1 MLYEYEIF
9 RCKNT
14 RSVKDDRRPE
24 EETLLDIVWASDET
38 VAVEKASAKWDIA
51 SDSLYAVQHIADT
64 FFGTDEN
71 RPGPKIEA
79 SAYISDTDCGFE
91 LLLPDGK
98 IIRLSFEKPENDT
111 YRMSVSVKSEKDE
124 KNVSEICI

>member
-14 RSVKDDRRPE
+14 EPVKDDRGPE
-24 EETLLDIVWASDET
+24 EEALLDIVWASDEIA
-38 VAVEKASAKWDIA
+38 AVEKASAKWDIA

-98 IIRLSFEKPENDT
+98 TIRLSFEKPENGA
-111 YRMSVSVKSEKDE
+111 YRMSVSVKSEEDE

>member
-14 RSVKDDRRPE
+14 RSVKDDKKPE
-24 EETLLDIVWASDET
+24 EETLLDIVWASDEIA
-38 VAVEKASAKWDIA
+38 AVEKASAKWDIA

-71 RPGPKIEA
+71 RPRPKIEA
-79 SAYISDTDCGFE
+79 SSYIRDTDCGFE
-91 LLLPDGK
+91 LLLPDEK
-98 IIRLSFEKPENDT
+98 IIRLSFKKPKNGG
-111 YRMSVSVKSEKDE
+111 YSMSISVKAGEDE
-124 KNVSEICI
+124 EGVSEIRI

>member
-14 RSVKDDRRPE
+14 RTVKDDRRPE
-24 EETLLDIVWASDET
+24 EEVLLDIVWASDEIA
-38 VAVEKASAKWDIA
+38 AVEKASAKWDIA

-98 IIRLSFEKPENDT
+98 IIRLSFEKPENGT
-111 YRMSVSVKSEKDE
+111 YRMSVSVKSEEDE

>member
-14 RSVKDDRRPE
+14 RPVKDDRRPE
-24 EETLLDIVWASDET
+24 EEVLLDIVWASDEIA
-38 VAVEKASAKWDIA
+38 AVEKASAKWDIA

-79 SAYISDTDCGFE
+79 GSYIGDTDCGFE

-98 IIRLSFEKPENDT
+98 TIRLSFEKPENGG
-111 YRMSVSVKSEKDE
+111 YSMSISVKAGEDE
-124 KNVSEICI
+124 ENVSEIHI

>member
-14 RSVKDDRRPE
+14 RSVKDDRKPE
-24 EETLLDIVWASDET
+24 EETLLDIVWASDEIA
-38 VAVEKASAKWDIA
+38 AVEKASAKWDIA

-71 RPGPKIEA
+71 RPRPKIEA
-79 SAYISDTDCGFE
+79 SSYIRDTDCGFE
-91 LLLPDGK
+91 LLLPDEK
-98 IIRLSFEKPENDT
+98 IIRLSFKKQENGG
-111 YRMSVSVKSEKDE
+111 YSMSISVKAGEDE
-124 KNVSEICI
+124 EGVSEIRI

>member
-9 RCKNT
+9 RCKNIEP
-14 RSVKDDRRPE
+14 VKNDRRPE
-24 EETLLDIVWASDET
+24 EEVLLDIVWASDET
-38 VAVEKASAKWDIA
+38 AAVEKASAKWDIA

-79 SAYISDTDCGFE
+79 GSYIGDTDCGFE

-98 IIRLSFEKPENDT
+98 TIRLSFEKPENGA
-111 YRMSVSVKSEKDE
+111 YHMSVSVKSEEDE
-124 KNVSEICI
+124 KTVSEICI

>member
-14 RSVKDDRRPE
+14 RSVKDDKKPE
-24 EETLLDIVWASDET
+24 EETLLDIVWASDEIA
-38 VAVEKASAKWDIA
+38 AVEKASAKWDIA

-71 RPGPKIEA
+71 RPRPKIEA
-79 SAYISDTDCGFE
+79 CSYIRDTDCGFE
-91 LLLPDGK
+91 LLLPDEK
-98 IIRLSFEKPENDT
+98 IIRLSFKKQENGG
-111 YRMSVSVKSEKDE
+111 YSMSISVKAGEDE
-124 KNVSEICI
+124 EDVSEIRI